1 MEEPYDL
8 MGSVLS
14 TKANEQMI
22 GFAGFVKPDGENG
35 PSLEGMVKVS
45 AFHRADGSGYLTLTF
60 IIDQEPGTPAAEPRK
75 KLGTPD
81 AEALAKLLGSNFEML
96 IDIPLNAFSGA
107 SPYCIEEL
115 DVYFRHLRGQ
125 EKSLTESSLLP
136 AFSQLLGLQ
145 FEPLQVWQSAVESPP
160 NQRLAEAESRALP
173 PPKPKSLLR
182 RLFGGD

>member
-8 MGSVLS
+8 MSSVLS

-22 GFAGFVKPDGENG
+22 GFAGFVKPDGESG
-35 PSLEGMVKVS
+35 PGFEGMVKVS

-60 IIDQEPGTPAAEPRK
+60 IIDQEPGSQETALRK

-81 AEALAKLLGSNFEML
+81 ADALGKRLGSNFEML

-107 SPYCIEEL
+107 SPYFIEEL

-125 EKSLTESSLLP
+125 ERSLAESSLLP

-145 FEPLQVWQSAVESPP
+145 FEPLQVWQSAAESPLTRP
-160 NQRLAEAESRALP
+160 LPEAESRAVP
-173 PPKPKSLLR
+173 PPEPKSLLR
-182 RLFGGD
+182 RLFGGG